1 MVNRIWIERHFSFK
15 SPFRYLLEIRV
26 SITSCNVYVIN
37 SCENSCVISKEFCI
51 WSNTFWKIIDVNK
64 KRRGPKID
72 LWGAPALILAHL
84 NDWPFRRTLWY
95 LSLKKHS
102 IRCKRLPK
110 ILIDSSIYK
119 SLYQTLSKAFGI
131 CKTTAIVWRVRLQ
144 SNVEKILSVISINW

>member
-1 MVNRIWIERHFSFK
+1 MVNRIWIKRHFSFK

-72 LWGAPALILAHL
+72 PWATPAVILAHL
-84 NDWPFRRTLWY
+84 DDWPFRRTLWY
-95 LSLKKHS
+95 QSLKKHS
-102 IRCKRLPK
+102 IRCKRLPE
-110 ILIDSSIYK
+110 IPIDSSIYK
-119 SLYQTLSKAFGI
+119 PLCQIEI
-131 CKTTAIVWRVRLQ
+131 CKNTALVWRVGLQ
-144 SNVEKILSVISINW
+144 SNVEKISVISINWYMH